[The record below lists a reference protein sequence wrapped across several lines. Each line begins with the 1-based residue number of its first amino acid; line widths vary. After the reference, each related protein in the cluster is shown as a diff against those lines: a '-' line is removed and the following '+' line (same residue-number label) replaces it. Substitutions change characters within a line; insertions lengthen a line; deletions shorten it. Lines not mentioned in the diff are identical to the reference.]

1 MIVRAWIVGL
11 TIAAVS
17 LAACSDTTLPGG
29 TGNGPLAG
37 LLATSS
43 NDTSAATPPQ
53 ANTDPGHFR
62 GTVMAP
68 GSPGGSGDT
77 LATKPRI
84 ANVEVTIYPR
94 VGSDLPP
101 QPGPEAGSVTTGAD
115 GLFQLPTL
123 PAGEYI
129 VTFVPPE
136 NSQYAGVYAFGPL
149 NGNSKDYPWWVTLPL
164 K

>member
-1 MIVRAWIVGL
+1 MIAPSSVVAL
-11 TIAAVS
+11 TIIALS
-17 LAACSDTTLPGG
+17 LAACTESNIPSG
-29 TGNGPLAG
+29 TGEGPLAG

-43 NDTSAATPPQ
+43 NDTSTATPPQ
-53 ANTDPGHFR
+53 ASTDPGYFR

-68 GSPGGSGDT
+68 GSPGGVGDT

-84 ANVEVTIYPR
+84 ANVTVTIYPR
-94 VGSDLPP
+94 VGSGLPP
-101 QPGPEAGSVTTGAD
+101 QPGPEAGSVVTGAD

-149 NGNSKDYPWWVTLPL
+149 NANSKDYPWWVTLPL